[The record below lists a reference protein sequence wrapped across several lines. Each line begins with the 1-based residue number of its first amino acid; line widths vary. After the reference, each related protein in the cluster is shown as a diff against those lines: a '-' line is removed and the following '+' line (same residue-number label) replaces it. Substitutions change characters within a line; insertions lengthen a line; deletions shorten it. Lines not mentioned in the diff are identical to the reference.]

1 MVYTDILH
9 VTSSFGNQGKLLNMR
24 REQKK
29 KYGKTLSHT
38 SFYCGYDHFNLPA
51 DISHNKYICATITS
65 KKLCVKLQHRTS
77 NNLIY
82 R

>member
-29 KYGKTLSHT
+29 NMVRLFHALHFIVDMTILTYLQIFHT
-38 SFYCGYDHFNLPA
+38 
-51 DISHNKYICATITS
+51 ISIFVLLLLARNCA
-65 KKLCVKLQHRTS
+65 
-77 NNLIY
+77 
-82 R
+82 